1 MSLFG
6 LTDSTQTL
14 VMCFIMKVFA
24 ISSLKKRFQKIN
36 CNFELHDSLDF
47 HRKMLFEKPE

>member
-1 MSLFG
+1 MCLFG

-24 ISSLKKRFQKIN
+24 ISSLKKRFPKIS
-36 CNFELHDSLDF
+36 CNFELHDSLNF
-47 HRKMLFEKPE
+47 RREVLVSE